1 MKRAVALGFF
11 DGIHIGHGALLK
23 RAFEVSKELSLT
35 PCVLTYS
42 NHPSK
47 VLSGKSVGLIN
58 SPEER
63 AHLIS
68 ELYNISDIVIKDF
81 TAEYSAMSCE
91 EFFDKILISELRA
104 GFVVAG
110 YDFRFGKGGKGN
122 AETLKAL
129 CKECGIGCEIID
141 EVTLHGEAVSSSR
154 IRPLIESGDME
165 EAKELLGHYH
175 CTISEVL
182 HGKALGRDIGFPTAN
197 QSFSPDV
204 IIPRYGVYASRVTFD
219 GKTYRA
225 ITNIGTRPTVS
236 DSSTVFAETHIP
248 GFSGELYGKVLKTE
262 FVRFLREEK
271 QFSSLSDLIRQISQ
285 DVLDAECEI

>member
-11 DGIHIGHGALLK
+11 DGIHIGHGALLE
-23 RAFEVSKELSLT
+23 RAVSASERLSLT

-47 VLSGKSVGLIN
+47 VLAGKSVGLIN

-81 TAEYSAMSCE
+81 TPEYAAMSCE
-91 EFFDKILISELRA
+91 EFFETILIAELSA
-104 GFVVAG
+104 GYVVAG
-110 YDFRFGKGGKGN
+110 YDFRFGKGGSGDSEK
-122 AETLKAL
+122 LKAL
-129 CKECGIGCEIID
+129 CEKHGIGCEIVD
-141 EVTLHGEAVSSSR
+141 EVKYGGEAVSSSC
-154 IRPLIESGDME
+154 IRPLIENGDME
-165 EAKELLGHYH
+165 EATKLLGHPH

-182 HGKALGRDIGFPTAN
+182 HGKALGNTIGFPTAN
-197 QSFSPDV
+197 QVFPTDV
-204 IIPRYGVYASRVTFD
+204 IIPRHGVYVSRATFD

-225 ITNIGTRPTVS
+225 ITNVGVRPTVS
-236 DSSTVFAETHIP
+236 DELAARAETHIP
-248 GFSGELYGKVLKTE
+248 GFSGDLYGKIMKTE

-271 QFSSLSDLIRQISQ
+271 KFSSLSDLVRQISQ
-285 DVLDAECEI
+285 DVLDAECEN